1 MGNRRCYV
9 ARGAQPG
16 PLAYFQDWTA
26 GYDHHRRYARNG
38 RPMPRRSL
46 GARLYRDPSRNQYC
60 IRDGGK
66 FIRLGAASLAES
78 EKYLA
83 EYVASK
89 HRPTP
94 SEGPLVADI
103 LAAYATDVAA
113 TRKSAVNI
121 SYNIGNL
128 LRWWGTKPAS
138 EITGRNCRA
147 YAATKTAPAAAQ
159 DLKTLRAACNWWSKE
174 YAQLVP
180 APVVWKPEEGRP
192 RERWLT
198 RRELAHLLRA
208 AKRVPH
214 LRRFICL
221 AYYTGSRPGVVLRL
235 QWDQIDLPQGVMA
248 RIRPG
253 EAADAKKRAPPVRL
267 GKRILS
273 HLRRWERLDR
283 GTETKYLCHYEGRP
297 VEDPH
302 ASWARVTK
310 AAGLPGVTRH
320 TLRHTRAT
328 HLMQAGIDVW
338 EAAGFLGMT
347 VKTLEQTYAKHHPDW
362 QEKAANV

>member
-1 MGNRRCYV
+1 
-9 ARGAQPG
+9 
-16 PLAYFQDWTA
+16 
-26 GYDHHRRYARNG
+26 
-38 RPMPRRSL
+38 MPRRAK
-46 GARLYRDPSRNQYC
+46 GPRLYRDPARGQYV
-60 IRDGGK
+60 IRDGSR
-66 FIRLGAASLAES
+66 FIRLGNASSVDAEKELAAYIAR
-78 EKYLA
+78 
-83 EYVASK
+83 K
-89 HRPTP
+89 HKPTP

-103 LAAYATDVAA
+103 LSAYATDVAA

-128 LRWWGTKPAS
+128 LRYFGTKPAS
-138 EITGRNCRA
+138 SITARECRA

-159 DLKTLRAACNWWSKE
+159 DLKTLRAACNHWSRE
-174 YAQLVP
+174 YAALSP
-180 APVVWKPEEGRP
+180 APVVWKPKEGRP

-198 RRELAHLLRA
+198 RSELARLLWA
-208 AKRVPH
+208 ARRVPH
-214 LRRFICL
+214 LRRFILL
-221 AYYTGSRPGVVLRL
+221 AYYSGSRPGVILRL
-235 QWDQIDLPQGVMA
+235 QWSQVDISKGVMA
-248 RIRPG
+248 RIRQG

-302 ASWARVTK
+302 GSWARVTK
-310 AAGLPGVTRH
+310 AAGLEGVTRH

-328 HLMQAGIDVW
+328 HLMQSGRVTTW

-347 VKTLEQTYAKHHPDW
+347 VRTLERIYGHHSPDH
-362 QEKAANV
+362 QGDAPDV

>member
-1 MGNRRCYV
+1 
-9 ARGAQPG
+9 
-16 PLAYFQDWTA
+16 
-26 GYDHHRRYARNG
+26 
-38 RPMPRRSL
+38 MPRRAK
-46 GARLYRDPSRNQYC
+46 GPRLYRDPSRGQYV
-60 IRDGGK
+60 IRDGGR
-66 FIRLGAASLAES
+66 FIRLGAASPVEAE
-78 EKYLA
+78 KHLA
-83 EYVASK
+83 EYIASK
-89 HRPTP
+89 HRPVP
-94 SEGPLVADI
+94 SEGPLVSDI
-103 LAAYATDVAA
+103 LAAYANDVAA

-128 LRWWGTKPAS
+128 LRWWGSKRAA

-147 YAATKTAPAAAQ
+147 YAATKTAPAAAA
-159 DLKTLRAACNWWSKE
+159 DLKTLRAACNHWSKE
-174 YAQLVP
+174 YAQLNP
-180 APVVWKPEEGRP
+180 APVVWKPAEGRA

-198 RRELAHLLRA
+198 RSELARLVKA
-208 AKRVPH
+208 ARRVPY
-214 LRRFICL
+214 LRRFILLC
-221 AYYTGSRPGVVLRL
+221 YYTGSRPGVILRL
-235 QWDQIDLPQGVMA
+235 CWTQIDLPRGVMA

-273 HLRRWERLDR
+273 HLRRWERLDN
-283 GTETKYLCHYEGRP
+283 GTGVKYLCHLNNRQ

-302 ASWARVTK
+302 ASWGRAVK

-328 HLMQAGIDVW
+328 HLMQAGVDVW

-347 VKTLEQTYAKHHPDW
+347 VKTLETTYAKHHPDW

>member
-1 MGNRRCYV
+1 
-9 ARGAQPG
+9 
-16 PLAYFQDWTA
+16 
-26 GYDHHRRYARNG
+26 
-38 RPMPRRSL
+38 
-46 GARLYRDPSRNQYC
+46 
-60 IRDGGK
+60 
-66 FIRLGAASLAES
+66 
-78 EKYLA
+78 
-83 EYVASK
+83 
-89 HRPTP
+89 
-94 SEGPLVADI
+94 VADI
-103 LAAYATDVAA
+103 LSAYATDVAA

-128 LRWWGTKPAS
+128 LRWWGTKSAS
-138 EITGRNCRA
+138 EITGRSCRA

-180 APVVWKPEEGRP
+180 APVVWKPAEGRP

-198 RRELAHLLRA
+198 RSELARLVA
-208 AKRVPH
+208 ASRKVPH
-214 LRRFICL
+214 LRRFVLL

-235 QWDQIDLPQGVMA
+235 QWDQIDLSKGVMA

-273 HLRRWERLDR
+273 HLRRWKRLDN
-283 GTETKYLCHYEGRP
+283 GTVSFLCHYEGRP

-302 ASWARVTK
+302 GSWARVTK

-347 VKTLEQTYAKHHPDW
+347 VKTLETTYAKHHPSF